1 MVTVNVTI
9 LSHPVLELNV
19 SIYVPAVFI
28 VIEPN
33 TILSPLH
40 ILSAILILDSGKIVN
55 VKVVILSHV
64 LVAVVS
70 EYVPATL

>member
-1 MVTVNVTI
+1 MVTVNITT

-28 VIEPN
+28 VVEPN

-40 ILSAILILDSGKIVN
+40 ILSLILVLAIGNTD
-55 VKVVILSHV
+55 KVRFVILSHE

-70 EYVPATL
+70 EYVPPTL